1 MQGQEASD
9 VDSARP
15 FFNELHA
22 VFSARANRMHQSQIE
37 AETGV
42 VREGKRVKDVS
53 EDQSYEDFIEQQE
66 DEEEIEVGHRAGK
79 GRVVPERKAGRQKMK
94 ENDYLLLPATN
105 VIKDGSKFNG
115 LQEIMRKFNQQQQMI
130 DMEWRAAMEK
140 RAEERER
147 FEQEWRQKMENL
159 EREAL
164 MMEQAWREREEER
177 KVREERRAEQ
187 RDALITELL
196 NRLLHEEES
205 P

>member
-1 MQGQEASD
+1 MQ
-9 VDSARP
+9 
-15 FFNELHA
+15 
-22 VFSARANRMHQSQIE
+22 QSQIE
-37 AETGV
+37 TETGV
-42 VREGKRVKDVS
+42 VREGKRIKDVS
-53 EDQSYEDFIEQQE
+53 EDQAYEDFIEQQE
-66 DEEEIEVGHRAGK
+66 DEEEIEVDHLAGK
-79 GRVVPERKAGRQKMK
+79 GRVVPERKAGRDKRQKMK
-94 ENDYLLLPATN
+94 EIEDCLLQPATN
-105 VIKDGSKFNG
+105 VNKNGSSLNG
-115 LQEIMRKFNQQQQMI
+115 IQEIMRKFSQQQQMI
-130 DMEWRAAMEK
+130 DVEWRAAMEK

-196 NRLLHEEES
+196 NRLLHEES